1 MTTSRAPASSEAQT
15 GSVLHL
21 VKLAVGVESIQDFRE
36 RVRLR
41 MREARAKGVA
51 PRHVHVTRM
60 TPKKVE
66 GLLAGGSLYWV
77 IKGQIACRER
87 LVAVEPFRDKA
98 GISRCRLV
106 LEPKVVLVLPRP
118 MRPFQG
124 WRYLTAADAPKDLGK
139 SASSIAAMPEKL
151 RRELQELG
159 LL

>member
-1 MTTSRAPASSEAQT
+1 MALS
-15 GSVLHL
+15 L
-21 VKLAVGVESIQDFRE
+21 VKLAVGAESIKDLQD
-36 RVRLR
+36 RVRMR
-41 MREARAKGVA
+41 VREAKAKGEP
-51 PRHVHVTRM
+51 PRHIHVTRM
-60 TPKKVE
+60 MPKRIDE
-66 GLLAGGSLYWV
+66 LLGGGSLYWV

-106 LEPKVVLVLPRP
+106 MEPKVFLVSPRP

-124 WRYLTAADAPKDLGK
+124 WRYLSADIAPKDLGK
-139 SASSIAAMPEKL
+139 GGASIAAMPEKL